1 MTEVKTNETDEQ
13 SNEVVAAGPKKRGP
27 KPKQSLT
34 QVDPK
39 VSVDKTEQQNNQTKN
54 SDDSNANDLSTDD
67 AVNDETSNTGSTD
80 ATINT
85 EASNLGNSS
94 SQAELE
100 KAKDEL
106 KEQQSNSMPD
116 DGKLNNEKS
125 VVASQLPTEPTR
137 KNDLVIDV
145 KNNGLST
152 IFEPTSKTTLK
163 PGETATIECS
173 SKMIKHSVLNNIK
186 QLNSLGKNVE
196 VLSDE

>member
-1 MTEVKTNETDEQ
+1 MTEVKTNGTDEQ
-13 SNEVVAAGPKKRGP
+13 SNEEVVTGPKKRGP

-39 VSVDKTEQQNNQTKN
+39 VSADKTEQQNNQTKS
-54 SDDSNANDLSTDD
+54 SDDSNANDVNTDD
-67 AVNDETSNTGSTD
+67 AVNDEAGNTGSTD
-80 ATINT
+80 AATNA
-85 EASNLGNSS
+85 EVSNHENSS

-106 KEQQSNSMPD
+106 KDQQSNSMPE
-116 DGKLNNEKS
+116 DGELNNEKS
-125 VVASQLPTEPTR
+125 VVDSQLPPELTR
-137 KNDLVIDV
+137 RNDLVIDV

-186 QLNSLGKNVE
+186 QLNSLGQNVE
-196 VLSDE
+196 VLSNE

>member
-1 MTEVKTNETDEQ
+1 MTEVKTNGTDEQ
-13 SNEVVAAGPKKRGP
+13 SNEEVVTGPKKRGP

-39 VSVDKTEQQNNQTKN
+39 VSADKTEQQNNQTKS
-54 SDDSNANDLSTDD
+54 SDDSNANDVNTDD
-67 AVNDETSNTGSTD
+67 AGNTGSTD
-80 ATINT
+80 AATNA
-85 EASNLGNSS
+85 EVSNHENSS

-106 KEQQSNSMPD
+106 KDQQSNSMPE
-116 DGKLNNEKS
+116 DGELNNEKS
-125 VVASQLPTEPTR
+125 VVDSQLPPELTR
-137 KNDLVIDV
+137 RNDLVIDV

-186 QLNSLGKNVE
+186 QLNSLGQNVE
-196 VLSDE
+196 VLSNE